1 MYCLIVLFCFWFIVM
16 KKNLLIGGGIV
27 LLVLVILFFALKPQ
41 APEFGSIA
49 VVTQDDSAVLALP
62 ELGENV
68 RRYMLEPNSQMTW
81 TGRKVGW
88 YHDGT
93 VNLSQGAFVI
103 DDEGTAAGKFIIDMN
118 TIVISDIDSWNPM
131 YNQLLDHLKDGFF
144 SVDQYPTVEFDL
156 KKATKRS
163 TDMYEIVGNLILKGV
178 SREITFPAQV
188 AITEDSMTA
197 KASFFV
203 DRTEW
208 GIDEV
213 IQIADKYIEFGV
225 DFTFERL

>member
-1 MYCLIVLFCFWFIVM
+1 M
-16 KKNLLIGGGIV
+16 KKNLLIGGGVVII
-27 LLVLVILFFALKPQ
+27 VLVILFFLLKPK

-49 VVTQDDSAVLALP
+49 VVTQDENAVLQLP
-62 ELGENV
+62 QLGENV
-68 RRYMLEPNSQMTW
+68 KRYMLASNSQLTW

-88 YHDGT
+88 YHDGI
-93 VNLSQGAFVI
+93 VDISQGAFVI
-103 DDEGTAAGKFIIDMN
+103 DDKGTAAGKFVIDMQ
-118 TIVISDIDSWNPM
+118 TIVINDMESSNPM

-144 SVDQYPTVEFDL
+144 SVTEYPTVEFDL
-156 KKATKRS
+156 KKAIKKS
-163 TDMYEIVGNLILKGV
+163 GGMYDIVGNLRLKWV

-188 AITEDSMTA
+188 KITDDTMTA
-197 KASFFV
+197 KANFFV

-225 DFTFERL
+225 DLSFERL